1 MRNIWQVVESDDRNT
16 TSTKKNIVHGEW
28 HANIITKGGSVDTSS
43 RIARRYPYLHVSM
56 STVTFVLLL
65 GLCNIFRD
73 PVLLAPMSVI
83 LFD

>member
-1 MRNIWQVVESDDRNT
+1 VRNIWQVAESDDRNT
-16 TSTKKNIVHGEW
+16 TSAKKNIVHSEW
-28 HANIITKGGSVDTSS
+28 HANITTKGGSVDTSS

-56 STVTFVLLL
+56 SAVTFVLLRV
-65 GLCNIFRD
+65 CNIFRD